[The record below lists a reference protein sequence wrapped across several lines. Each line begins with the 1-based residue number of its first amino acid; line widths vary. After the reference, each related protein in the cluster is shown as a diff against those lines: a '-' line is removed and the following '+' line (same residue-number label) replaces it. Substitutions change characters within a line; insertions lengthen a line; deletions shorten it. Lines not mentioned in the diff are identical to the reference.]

1 MENIFFKAENLVERL
16 KLFMQSYKLN
26 QSELAK
32 ELGYKSS
39 EKISRLFRKDGANP
53 SVDIILDISNKFED
67 LNIEWLL
74 TGNGLMKKEESLN
87 DLMSKQLKENDLF
100 IQFLRERITKLE
112 KQIISLG
119 YKPIE

>member
-53 SVDIILDISNKFED
+53 SVDIILDISNRFED

-100 IQFLRERITKLE
+100 IQFLRERIAKLE